1 MKLYYHA
8 VTQDGK
14 TIRGFI
20 EAKDIK
26 DAAHY
31 LRKHQLIPVKI
42 TLPPR
47 TGIGQFIPFLKKSST
62 KDVIFF
68 TRQLAS
74 MLTSGLTLMQALVI
88 LRNQIKSVGM
98 ADTIQSI
105 VADVENGK
113 TLSSAIEKF
122 PTVFS
127 PIYIALIQTGES
139 SGLLDKVLLRLAD
152 TLEKQEKLRA
162 TIKGALLYP
171 VIVIVMMILVTAVMM
186 IFVIPQLSTLY
197 ENLHVQLPIQTVI
210 VVGLSKFTI
219 QFWPLVI
226 GIVVVGSYGFRK
238 WYQKDSGR
246 HIVDKYLLKIPV
258 LGRLLGQTMMAEF
271 TRTFGLLVGS
281 GSLVVDSL
289 MKSANVVSNIFYQE
303 AIMVVA
309 RRVEKGV
316 AISDALEASSFFPP
330 FIVQMVKIG
339 EQTGKLDESLIRTSE
354 YYEREVDQTV
364 KTLTTL
370 MEPLIMVMLAF
381 GVGFLI
387 FAVITPIYGLLSS
400 IQ

>member
-1 MKLYYHA
+1 
-8 VTQDGK
+8 
-14 TIRGFI
+14 
-20 EAKDIK
+20 
-26 DAAHY
+26 
-31 LRKHQLIPVKI
+31 
-42 TLPPR
+42 
-47 TGIGQFIPFLKKSST
+47 
-62 KDVIFF
+62 
-68 TRQLAS
+68 
-74 MLTSGLTLMQALVI
+74 
-88 LRNQIKSVGM
+88 
-98 ADTIQSI
+98 
-105 VADVENGK
+105 
-113 TLSSAIEKF
+113 
-122 PTVFS
+122 
-127 PIYIALIQTGES
+127 
-139 SGLLDKVLLRLAD
+139 
-152 TLEKQEKLRA
+152 LRA

-171 VIVIVMMILVTAVMM
+171 VIVIIMMILVTAVMM

-226 GIVVVGSYGFRK
+226 GIVVVVSYAFRK

-246 HIVDKYLLKIPV
+246 HIVDKYMLKIPV

>member
-1 MKLYYHA
+1 
-8 VTQDGK
+8 
-14 TIRGFI
+14 
-20 EAKDIK
+20 
-26 DAAHY
+26 
-31 LRKHQLIPVKI
+31 
-42 TLPPR
+42 
-47 TGIGQFIPFLKKSST
+47 
-62 KDVIFF
+62 
-68 TRQLAS
+68 
-74 MLTSGLTLMQALVI
+74 
-88 LRNQIKSVGM
+88 
-98 ADTIQSI
+98 
-105 VADVENGK
+105 
-113 TLSSAIEKF
+113 
-122 PTVFS
+122 
-127 PIYIALIQTGES
+127 
-139 SGLLDKVLLRLAD
+139 
-152 TLEKQEKLRA
+152 LRA

-171 VIVIVMMILVTAVMM
+171 VIVIIMMILVTAVMM

-210 VVGLSKFTI
+210 VVALSKFTI
-219 QFWPLVI
+219 QFWPLVL
-226 GIVVVGSYGFRK
+226 GILVVGSYGFRK

-289 MKSANVVSNIFYQE
+289 MKSASVVGNIFYQE